1 MSTEK
6 KAEVFRIEI
15 LISDILRWG
24 VVASLVLMVAGTA
37 LTFFRADTYGAG
49 GGNAEDLARLIAL
62 EHTIPHS
69 LGWLWHGLL
78 ALDGQAVIVLGLL
91 LLIATPVLRVVV
103 SVLAYLRERDW
114 VYAGI
119 TGMVLVLLVLCFL
132 LGKVG

>member
-1 MSTEK
+1 MNAK
-6 KAEVFRIEI
+6 KEPRVFKIEI

-24 VVASLVLMVAGTA
+24 VVASLALMIAGTA
-37 LTFFRADTYGAG
+37 LTFFRAETYGVG

-69 LGWLWHGLL
+69 LGWLWNGLL
-78 ALDGQAVIVLGLL
+78 ALEGQAVIVLGLL

-119 TGMVLVLLVLCFL
+119 TGTVLALLLVCFL

>member
-6 KAEVFRIEI
+6 TTGVFKIEI
-15 LISDILRWG
+15 LISEILRWG
-24 VVASLVLMVAGTA
+24 VALSLGLMVLGTA
-37 LTFFRADTYGAG
+37 LIFLRADTYGAG

-69 LGWLWHGLL
+69 LAWLWHGLL

-91 LLIATPVLRVVV
+91 LLIATPVLRVVA

-114 VYAGI
+114 VYFGI
-119 TGMVLVLLVLCFL
+119 TGTVLVLLMLCFL

>member
-1 MSTEK
+1 MNAKEK
-6 KAEVFRIEI
+6 TGAFKIEI

-24 VVASLVLMVAGTA
+24 VALSLGLMVLGTA
-37 LTFFRADTYGAG
+37 LVFLRADTYGAG

-69 LGWLWHGLL
+69 LSWLGRGLL

-91 LLIATPVLRVVV
+91 LLIATPVLRVVA
-103 SVLAYLRERDW
+103 SVLVYLRERDW
-114 VYAGI
+114 AYAGI
-119 TGMVLVLLVLCFL
+119 TGTVLALLVLCFL